1 MVLVKFKKFREIRI
15 KEMKWSLN
23 LIYLFIT
30 TIYKFIVN
38 IISSFLFYFPL
49 LFHLNLFIVY
59 LIYFILF
66 IFIYFNLLT
75 YTNKLLLLPWFIA
88 LLLCLIR

>member
-66 IFIYFNLLT
+66 IFIYFIYFYFKKSFLKTRSSRL
-75 YTNKLLLLPWFIA
+75 FSE
-88 LLLCLIR
+88 